1 MPKKTVVRK
10 CVVDPTE
17 DLDKKRVLESRRQKI
32 RQFLQ
37 VQSVQTGRSF
47 ADLISQALTKDEV
60 AEALQ
65 LVLRRVTPDGE
76 TGAVLPSPPPGTDVK
91 DEPQDGIGS
100 PKPVRIK

>member
-17 DLDKKRVLESRRQKI
+17 GLDKKRILESRRQKF
-32 RQFLQ
+32 RQFLHT
-37 VQSVQTGRSF
+37 QSVQTGRSF
-47 ADLISQALTKDEV
+47 GDLISQALTKDEL

-65 LVLRRVTPDGE
+65 LLLRRVAPDGE
-76 TGAVLPSPPPGTDVK
+76 TGAVLPSSSGSDVK